1 MSIVRL
7 GVMGGTFDPI
17 HLGHLKV
24 AEEVAKTYGLD
35 SVIFVPAGDPWQ
47 KPTNTPASDRLEMTK
62 LAIAGHPTFQ
72 LSTVDVDRT
81 GPTYTVD
88 TLRDLHL
95 QFPEAHFYFII
106 GADSLESINTWKNAD
121 ELWGQAHFVGVSRP
135 GHLLKAPES
144 PHDAVSLL
152 EISELPV
159 SSSEIRAKV
168 MNGEP
173 IDDLV
178 PESVMEYIKKN
189 DLYQRAK

>member
-24 AEEVAKTYGLD
+24 AEEVEKSYQLD
-35 SVIFVPAGDPWQ
+35 SVIFVPTGEPWQ
-47 KPTNTPASDRLEMTK
+47 KPTNTPASHRLEMTK
-62 LAIAGHPTFQ
+62 LAIAGHPSFQ
-72 LSTVDVDRT
+72 LSTVDLDRT

-95 QFPEAHFYFII
+95 QFPEAQLYFII
-106 GADSLESINTWKNAD
+106 GADSLESINTWKNPD
-121 ELWGQAHFVGVSRP
+121 ELWGQAHFIGVSRP

-144 PHDAVSLL
+144 PHDAFSLL

-178 PESVMEYIKKN
+178 TEPVMEYIKKN

>member
-1 MSIVRL
+1 MSSVRL

-24 AEEVAKTYGLD
+24 AEEVAKSYQLD
-35 SVIFVPAGDPWQ
+35 SVIFVPAGEPWQ
-47 KPTNTPASDRLEMTK
+47 KPTNTLASHRLEMTK
-62 LAIAGHPTFQ
+62 LAIAGNPGFQ
-72 LSTVDVDRT
+72 LSMVDLERS

-88 TLRDLHL
+88 TLSDLHI
-95 QFPEAHFYFII
+95 QFPDAQLFFIT

-121 ELWGQAHFVGVSRP
+121 SLWGQAHFIGVNRP
-135 GHLLKAPES
+135 GHVLKVPKS
-144 PHDAVSLL
+144 PPGAVSLL
-152 EISELPV
+152 EISALPV

-168 MNGEP
+168 MVGEP

-178 PESVMEYIKKN
+178 PKPVIEYIKKN